1 MTYLR
6 EKYFEEMTNLGNNN
20 IEELTFS
27 VLYFLIGVIGMSFSL
42 ALFERN
48 GMTLNSVK
56 NIKNK
61 LE

>member
-6 EKYFEEMTNLGNNN
+6 EKYFEEMTNLGNN

-48 GMTLNSVK
+48 GIIVIGL
-56 NIKNK
+56 
-61 LE
+61 

>member
-1 MTYLR
+1 MTYLG

-48 GMTLNSVK
+48 GIIVIGL
-56 NIKNK
+56 
-61 LE
+61 